1 MTSICLFF
9 VLYYTDD
16 FFVYFFWFFFF
27 FFFWSDRH
35 SSLAGKNWN
44 SKGKKK
50 EKNGLTKEKNDVRCT
65 GRESNPGLPRG
76 RREFYHWT
84 TSAHLRKPMKI
95 VNFKHKKIQTRLKYF
110 FCLAL
115 LVFYSVKCPNT
126 GSFRK
131 PITQNSVVDFY
142 WLDTWTSTWTVSIR
156 HHQITHESIRCPM
169 LPVWFTLFISPGK
182 CCITVSYPY
191 NLKRF
196 LWYQTIILSL
206 KPSWVPYLLG
216 ESRH

>member
-1 MTSICLFF
+1 MMC
-9 VLYYTDD
+9 VA
-16 FFVYFFWFFFF
+16 
-27 FFFWSDRH
+27 
-35 SSLAGKNWN
+35 LAGNRTRASRVAGEN
-44 SKGKKK
+44 STT
-50 EKNGLTKEKNDVRCT
+50 EPPVHSWE
-65 GRESNPGLPRG
+65 
-76 RREFYHWT
+76 RR
-84 TSAHLRKPMKI
+84 MKI
-95 VNFKHKKIQTRLKYF
+95 VRFKHKKIQTRLKYF
-110 FCLAL
+110 TCLSS

-131 PITQNSVVDFY
+131 PLTQNSVVDFY
-142 WLDTWTSTWTVSIR
+142 WLDTWTTTWTVKISIR
-156 HHQITHESIRCPM
+156 HHQITHESIRCPT

-191 NLKRF
+191 NWKRF

>member
-1 MTSICLFF
+1 MIFLFAF
-9 VLYYTDD
+9 LG
-16 FFVYFFWFFFF
+16 F

-35 SSLAGKNWN
+35 SPLAGKNWN
-44 SKGKKK
+44 
-50 EKNGLTKEKNDVRCT
+50 TKEKKKKKLFNQRKNDISCT

-84 TSAHLRKPMKI
+84 TSAQLTFVVKI
-95 VNFKHKKIQTRLKYF
+95 VRFKHKKNTNTFKIFHLFGIISIPLGKMPKHRF
-110 FCLAL
+110 F
-115 LVFYSVKCPNT
+115 
-126 GSFRK
+126 FRK
-131 PITQNSVVDFY
+131 PLTQNSVVDFH
-142 WLDTWTSTWTVSIR
+142 WLDTWTTTWRVKISIR
-156 HHQITHESIRCPM
+156 HHQTTLESIRCPT